1 MSRTVKL
8 AAAGLAVLTL
18 IRLWVAAVAPLAPD
32 EAYYWIWSR
41 ALAAGYLDHPPMVA
55 LWIRAGT
62 ELVGSNAL
70 GVRLF
75 GPLSAALG
83 SWLLYDAAERLF
95 PGRGAGLTAAA
106 LLNATLVLGMGV
118 VIMTPDTP
126 LLLFWTATL
135 WAGARLASGGA
146 PAWWLAAGVCT
157 GLALLSKY
165 TAAFLPVGLGLFAI
179 IAVPRWWRRP
189 EPWVGGLIA
198 GVLFLPVVLWNAHH
212 EWAGLLRQGGRVA
225 DWRPERAIG
234 FLVELVGGQI
244 GLATPGIFVLLTAG
258 VAMAIRMTARSRE
271 PAWTLLAALSVP
283 PILVFLQHAVGDR
296 VQGNWPAI
304 LYPAAAVA
312 AAGLAPSG
320 LAPSGLAPSGLARSG
335 LATSGLARSGLAAS
349 VWRRLSWPSCG
360 LGFAIAAVVY
370 AHVVSGWPAWFAA
383 RDPVARQL
391 FGWADLAAHAETVR
405 REAGADFI
413 TAEPYGLAA
422 ELAWALPARVV
433 VAGTDPHWML
443 TTLPRAR
450 DLGTGLILYPERY
463 GMPDPAEWRDAV
475 RLPAIVRTAS
485 AAEIERYAVFL
496 VRGANGPLSTVT
508 LPRR

>member
-1 MSRTVKL
+1 MSRTVKW
-8 AAAGLAVLTL
+8 AAVGLAVLTFV
-18 IRLWVAAVAPLAPD
+18 RLWVAAVTPLAPD
-32 EAYYWIWSR
+32 EAYYWVWSR

-62 ELVGSNAL
+62 ELAGSNAL

-106 LLNATLVLGMGV
+106 LLNATLVLGVGA

-146 PAWWLAAGVCT
+146 PGWWLAAGVFS

-165 TAAFLPVGLGLFAI
+165 TAAFLPIGLGLFAI

-189 EPWVGGLIA
+189 GPWVGGLIA
-198 GVLFLPVVLWNAHH
+198 GLLFLPVVLWNSHR
-212 EWAGLLRQGGRVA
+212 EWVGFLRQGGRVA
-225 DWRPERAIG
+225 DWRPERAVG
-234 FLVELVGGQI
+234 FLAELTGGQI
-244 GLATPGIFVLLTAG
+244 GLATPGIFVLLVAG
-258 VAMAIRMTARSRE
+258 VIMAIRVTARSRE
-271 PAWTLLAALSVP
+271 PAWSLLAALSVP
-283 PILVFLQHAVGDR
+283 PVLVFLQHAFGDR

-312 AAGLAPSG
+312 ASG
-320 LAPSGLAPSGLARSG
+320 LVAPA
-335 LATSGLARSGLAAS
+335 
-349 VWRRLSWPSCG
+349 WRRLTWPSCG
-360 LGFAIAAVVY
+360 LGFAITAIVY
-370 AHVVSGWPAWFAA
+370 AHVVTGWPGSFGA

-391 FGWADLAAHAETVR
+391 FGWADLAARVEAAR

-422 ELAWALPARVV
+422 ELAWELPPGVGVIGAD
-433 VAGTDPHWML
+433 AHWL
-443 TTLPRAR
+443 WTVLPRAR
-450 DLGTGLILYPERY
+450 EAGSGVVIVPERY
-463 GMPDPAEWRDAV
+463 GMPDLLEWRDAV
-475 RLPAIVRTAS
+475 RLPDIVRTAS
-485 AAEIERYAVFL
+485 GADIERYGVFL
-496 VRGANGPLSTVT
+496 VRGANGPPSAVT